1 MLALQE
7 STAISI
13 ICYQYSLWVEYRFA
27 YISSRKVAPAD
38 HTDIL
43 DIVCEADISFMLAQ
57 ERAPCEEMQEFSFIG
72 YKWE

>member
-27 YISSRKVAPAD
+27 HISRKVIPTD

-43 DIVCEADISFMLAQ
+43 DIVCETDMSFMLAQ
-57 ERAPCEEMQEFSFIG
+57 ERAPCEEMQEFSYKG
-72 YKWE
+72 YK